1 MIYLR
6 YDFRWKNYKSL
17 GNLSKERKSEFEM
30 KYAPSDIRAMNERFY
45 SDFQKRGT
53 YITCVT
59 DVTDCEIVIYAA
71 VDIQSLDALLYEKE
85 VSALFHDCD
94 MIKKTEVTIEE
105 YKREISRDVDFLI
118 RFRLSWTRRCSII
131 KACQRRRVK
140 SARRKYSR
148 QRASMRRLSGFTRR
162 KTRRF
167 IWGIPSII

>member
-6 YDFRWKNYKSL
+6 YDFRWKDYKSL

-30 KYAPSDIRAMNERFY
+30 KYAPIDIRAMNERFY

-71 VDIQSLDALLYEKE
+71 VDIHSLDALLYEKE

-94 MIKKTEVTIEE
+94 MVKKMEV
-105 YKREISRDVDFLI
+105 FLI
-118 RFRLSWTRRCSII
+118 FHDF
-131 KACQRRRVK
+131 QF
-140 SARRKYSR
+140 
-148 QRASMRRLSGFTRR
+148 Q
-162 KTRRF
+162 
-167 IWGIPSII
+167 

>member
-6 YDFRWKNYKSL
+6 YDFRWKDYKSL

-30 KYAPSDIRAMNERFY
+30 KYAPIDIRAMNERFY

-71 VDIQSLDALLYEKE
+71 VDIHSLDALLYEKE

-94 MIKKTEVTIEE
+94 MVKKMEVTIEE
-105 YKREISRDVDFLI
+105 YKREISRDPYDV
-118 RFRLSWTRRCSII
+118 
-131 KACQRRRVK
+131 
-140 SARRKYSR
+140 
-148 QRASMRRLSGFTRR
+148 
-162 KTRRF
+162 
-167 IWGIPSII
+167 